1 MLGLHVYHKVGT
13 SICHRNHGY
22 VPVHL
27 GSFNR
32 RPIVFVAGLS
42 SLYILSDMN
51 IQQGCHCGKSDEEGT
66 PWINLPTEAFLML
79 NGNKQVFQTAYR
91 RSSTFPVKIMTYSSH
106 LYPQQ
111 CDLQPKH
118 WQIPQLKAEERFLH
132 HQSYFNAT
140 KALLWV
146 EWNRF

>member
-79 NGNKQVFQTAYR
+79 NGNKTYPSLWAASFPNSIQKIFYISCENYDIQLPPLPPAMWFTAKTLANPSAEGWR
-91 RSSTFPVKIMTYSSH
+91 EIFASSELF
-106 LYPQQ
+106 
-111 CDLQPKH
+111 
-118 WQIPQLKAEERFLH
+118 
-132 HQSYFNAT
+132 
-140 KALLWV
+140 
-146 EWNRF
+146 